1 MNFSKGCLTERKGVE
16 KRVKKER
23 LDKVL
28 ASQGTLT
35 RRQVRELTDRGLVIL
50 NGAPCR
56 RCDTKIDIEND
67 RITVQGETI
76 QLRQFVY
83 IMLNKPVG
91 VVSATRDDCRKTV
104 LDLLPEALRRRGLF
118 PAGRLDKD
126 TTGMMIITDDGQLSH
141 RILSPKNHV
150 PKTYLVTVD
159 RTLDPYLVAA
169 FAEGVKIDGGER
181 CMPAALEILGE
192 KQACVVL
199 RQGMYHQ
206 IKRMFAAF
214 GYEVTALTRTAM
226 GALQLDPELAPGE
239 CRLLTPEEVVRLQC
253 REP

>member
-1 MNFSKGCLTERKGVE
+1 
-16 KRVKKER
+16 
-23 LDKVL
+23 
-28 ASQGTLT
+28 
-35 RRQVRELTDRGLVIL
+35 
-50 NGAPCR
+50 
-56 RCDTKIDIEND
+56 
-67 RITVQGETI
+67 
-76 QLRQFVY
+76 
-83 IMLNKPVG
+83 
-91 VVSATRDDCRKTV
+91 
-104 LDLLPEALRRRGLF
+104 
-118 PAGRLDKD
+118 
-126 TTGMMIITDDGQLSH
+126 MMIITDDGQLSH

-159 RTLDPYLVAA
+159 RTLDPSLVAA